1 MSSPWSR
8 APKPRRT
15 PRTVLALLTAGGLAV
30 SLAAC
35 GGGTDSGAAGGK
47 VQITVTGQPPQT
59 QPFERKVFDAD
70 VAEFEASHPNIDIVP
85 HEGFMD
91 PKTFSAKLAGG
102 QLEDVYYV
110 YFTDPAQIIARHQAA
125 DITEAAKSVPHV
137 NDIQP
142 QLLDNFRDANGK
154 LYGLPTANYTM
165 GLVYNRKLFQQAG
178 LNPDQPPTTWDEVRA
193 DAKKISALGN
203 GVVGYADYSKNN
215 QGGWHMTGWLYSMGG
230 DVARKDGDKW
240 VADFDNDKGR
250 AALNYLHQMRWDDNS
265 MGSKQLLQ
273 DVDVQQLM
281 GAGQLG
287 MYMAAPDNVPV
298 LVKQFNGK
306 YEDYGIAG
314 MPGGQGT
321 LLGGEG
327 YMINPKASAAKIKAG
342 LEWIQW
348 KYLNPDRFDKH
359 VKQYADGQQP
369 VGLPTEPT
377 PDIWQGAVRD
387 QQLAVKKKYANV
399 PAQNYQAY
407 VDTANRIKGS
417 IEPPN
422 AQQIY
427 AALDSV
433 MQAVLTDRNA
443 NVDQLLSSATSKVN
457 SALAQVK

>member
-1 MSSPWSR
+1 MNTSWSR
-8 APKPRRT
+8 RVPRRAIGL
-15 PRTVLALLTAGGLAV
+15 LAAGGLV
-30 SLAAC
+30 LSLAAC
-35 GGGTDSGAAGGK
+35 GSDSGGTPAAGGK
-47 VQITVTGQPPQT
+47 VKISVTGQPPQT

-70 VAEFEASHPNIDIVP
+70 VAEFEASHPNIDIEP

-142 QLLDNFRDANGK
+142 QLLDNFRDASGK

-165 GLVYNRKLFQQAG
+165 GLVYSRPLFVKAG
-178 LNPDQPPTTWDEVRA
+178 LNPDNPPKTWDEVR
-193 DAKKISALGN
+193 DAARKIAALGN
-203 GVVGYADYSKNN
+203 GTIGYADYSKNN
-215 QGGWHMTGWLYSMGG
+215 QGGWHLTGWLYSMGG
-230 DVARKDGDKW
+230 DIARQDGDKW
-240 VADFDNDKGR
+240 KADFNNEKGK

-265 MGSKQLLQ
+265 MGSKQLLEAQ
-273 DVDVQQLM
+273 DVQRMM

-306 YEDYGIAG
+306 YADYGVAG

-327 YMINPKASAAKIKAG
+327 YLLNPKASPEKIKAG

-359 VKQYADGQQP
+359 VKQYVDGKQP

-377 PDIWQGAVRD
+377 PDIWQGAVRE
-387 QQLAVKKKYANV
+387 QQLKVKAANANV
-399 PAQNYQAY
+399 PAENYKSY
-407 VDTANRIKGS
+407 VDTAVSLKGS

-422 AQQIY
+422 AQQVY

-433 MQAVLTDRNA
+433 MQAVLTDKNA
-443 NVDQLLSSATSKVN
+443 NIDQLLSSAETRVN
-457 SALAQVK
+457 SVLAQVK

>member
-8 APKPRRT
+8 TATRRMFCL
-15 PRTVLALLTAGGLAV
+15 LAAGGLA
-30 SLAAC
+30 LTAAAC
-35 GGGTDSGAAGGK
+35 GDGDTAAQSGGK
-47 VQITVTGQPPQT
+47 VKITVTGQPPT
-59 QPFERKVFDAD
+59 SQPFERSVFDAD
-70 VAEFEASHPNIDIVP
+70 VKEFEASHPNIQIEP

-137 NDIQP
+137 NDIKP
-142 QLLDNFRDANGK
+142 ELLDNFRDANGK
-154 LYGLPTANYTM
+154 LYGLPTMNYTM
-165 GLVYNRKLFQQAG
+165 GLLYSRPLFQKAG
-178 LNPDQPPTTWDEVRA
+178 LDPDKPPQTWDEVREA
-193 DAKKISALGN
+193 AKKISALGN

-215 QGGWHMTGWLYSMGG
+215 QGGWHLTGWLYSMGG

-240 VADFDNDKGR
+240 VADFANEKGKQ
-250 AALNYLHQMRWDDNS
+250 ALQYLHDMRWTDNS
-265 MGSKQLLQ
+265 MGAKQLLEAQ
-273 DVDVQQLM
+273 DVQRMM

-327 YMINPKASAAKIKAG
+327 YMINPKASPEKVKAG

-348 KYLNPDRFDKH
+348 KYLNPDRFEKH
-359 VKQYADGQQP
+359 IQQYVDGKQP
-369 VGLPTEPT
+369 VGLPAEPT
-377 PDIWQGAVRD
+377 PDVWTGSVRE
-387 QQLAVKKKYANV
+387 QQLALKAKYANV
-399 PAQNYQAY
+399 PAKNFQSY
-407 VDTANRIKGS
+407 VDTTSRIKGS

-433 MQAVLTDRNA
+433 MQAVLTDQSA
-443 NVDQLLSSATSKVN
+443 NIDQQLSSASSKVN
-457 SALAQVK
+457 SVLAQVK

>member
-8 APKPRRT
+8 TATRRMFCL
-15 PRTVLALLTAGGLAV
+15 LAAGGLA
-30 SLAAC
+30 LAAAAC
-35 GGGTDSGAAGGK
+35 GDGDTAAQSGGK
-47 VQITVTGQPPQT
+47 VKITVTGQPPT
-59 QPFERKVFDAD
+59 SQPFERSVFDAD
-70 VAEFEASHPNIDIVP
+70 VKEFEASHPNIDIDP

-125 DITEAAKSVPHV
+125 DITEAVKSVPHIG
-137 NDIQP
+137 DLKP
-142 QLLDNFRDANGK
+142 ELLDNFRDANGK
-154 LYGLPTANYTM
+154 LYGLPTMNYTM
-165 GLVYNRKLFQQAG
+165 GLLYNRPLFQKAG
-178 LNPDQPPTTWDEVRA
+178 LDPDKPPQTWDEVREA
-193 DAKKISALGN
+193 AKKISALGN

-215 QGGWHMTGWLYSMGG
+215 QGGWHLTGWLYSMGG
-230 DVARKDGDKW
+230 DIARKDGDKW
-240 VADFDNDKGR
+240 VADFANEKGKQ
-250 AALNYLHQMRWDDNS
+250 ALQYLHDMRWTDNS
-265 MGSKQLLQ
+265 MGAKQLLEAQ
-273 DVDVQQLM
+273 DVQRMM

-327 YMINPKASAAKIKAG
+327 YMINPKASPEKVKAG

-348 KYLNPDRFDKH
+348 KYLNPDRFEKH
-359 VKQYADGQQP
+359 IQQYVDGKQP
-369 VGLPTEPT
+369 VGLPAEPT
-377 PDIWQGAVRD
+377 PDVWTGSVRE
-387 QQLAVKKKYANV
+387 QQLALKTKYANV
-399 PAQNYQAY
+399 PAKNFQSY
-407 VDTANRIKGS
+407 VDTTSKIKGS

-433 MQAVLTDRNA
+433 MQAVLTDQNA
-443 NVDQLLSSATSKVN
+443 NLDQQLSSASSKVN
-457 SALAQVK
+457 SVLAQVK